1 MADAVYLVRAVK
13 DAVAL
18 TANITVSTLTPLIA
32 YTLLSGYDYLLF
44 YAINTGAV
52 ATTVTL
58 ETSEDGTYTDGVA
71 TQSKACAAGAQVSF
85 ELGILLRRYWRLSAQ
100 TASGST
106 TMKACIRGSVRLGG
120 T

>member
-1 MADAVYLVRAVK
+1 MANAVYLTRVVQ

-18 TANITVSTLTPLIA
+18 TEAITVSTLTPLVA
-32 YTLLSGYDYLLF
+32 FTLLSGYDYLLF

-52 ATTVTL
+52 DTTVTL
-58 ETSEDGTYTDGVA
+58 ETSEDGTYVDGVSVQ
-71 TQSKACAAGAQVSF
+71 TKACAAGEQVSF

-100 TASGST
+100 TTSGST

-120 T
+120 V